1 MGWNCDNSLGFCGR
15 PVGGGIILIGGEIKK
30 TVLSL
35 MIKEKL
41 AIGGVLQRRKS
52 IPQLDSI

>member
-35 MIKEKL
+35 MI
-41 AIGGVLQRRKS
+41 
-52 IPQLDSI
+52 